1 MKFRAHKTVSMK
13 QNLRGNFGIFFNLIS
28 ICSCSKGTNKI
39 HTYFFA
45 LVQYWA
51 RLYLF
56 SFYFDLQ
63 TLKSAFIN
71 TQ

>member
-1 MKFRAHKTVSMK
+1 MKFRAHKTVSVK
-13 QNLRGNFGIFFNLIS
+13 QNLGNFGIFFNLIS
-28 ICSCSKGTNKI
+28 CSCSKGTNKI